1 MSSANRDLDDAVE
14 SDLVDIG
21 TLPLR
26 EVVANGD
33 SVLDH
38 SIRRILA
45 EMGDPTQEPTAG
57 HSNATS

>member
-1 MSSANRDLDDAVE
+1 MSSVNRDLDDPVE

-21 TLPLR
+21 LLPLR
-26 EVVANGD
+26 EIVAEGD

-38 SIRRILA
+38 SVRRILA
-45 EMGDPTQEPTAG
+45 EMRDPSQEPTAG